1 MKIDNSMNF
10 FVGDTAATKILL
22 GSTLLWPLVFLYN
35 KITYTSTNGNI
46 VTLGSNNSFG
56 ANIISNEY
64 KDGLGV
70 ITFDKDIT
78 KIPSSAFSNCSTLS
92 SIDIPESVT
101 SIGNYAFEY
110 CGSLASVNIP
120 VGVASIGNSAFRD
133 CDSLTSV
140 TIPDSVTTIGI
151 STFRDCAALE
161 TIIIPDSVIEIN
173 AFAFGGS
180 NKLNTYFK
188 SLIPPYID
196 IDSFRDF
203 NTNRRIYVPYSAMIT
218 YKNVPYWSNYTNYIV
233 GYNFETNTSVTD
245 INTLSSTNKQI
256 LYTSSDNKVVTPHN
270 TDAFGANIISN
281 EYTDGLGVITFD
293 ADVTEIGFGA
303 FFECES
309 LTAIKIPYTVSTI
322 QETAFAG
329 CESLM
334 YINLNNVTT
343 IDVSAFDSCVALTN
357 IHIPDNVTT
366 LASGAFSNTINLK
379 VFTGKFAGNTYDVN
393 EYERYLKDN
402 ATLIGYAN
410 DSGTEFTIPS
420 GVLHIGRLAFYGCDK
435 LTSITMNNVFS
446 IGEYAF
452 NGCDNLKSVYC
463 NNTTVPTGGNDMFH
477 DTSPDLVIYVPENRV
492 DAYKNAEYWS
502 DYADAI
508 RGYNF

>member
-35 KITYTSTNGNI
+35 KITYTSTDGNI

-110 CGSLASVNIP
+110 CESLTSMNIP
-120 VGVASIGNSAFRD
+120 DSVTSIGNSAFRD
-133 CDSLTSV
+133 CDSLTIMN
-140 TIPDSVTTIGI
+140 IPDSVTKIGYY
-151 STFRDCAALE
+151 TFYNCDALK
-161 TIIIPDSVIEIN
+161 TIIIPDSVTDID

-188 SLIPPYID
+188 SLIPANID
-196 IDSFRDF
+196 VDSFKSF
-203 NTNRRIYVPYSAMIT
+203 NSNRRIYVPCSAMIT
-218 YKNVPYWSNYTNYIV
+218 YKNVPYWSNYANYIV

-245 INTLSSTNKQI
+245 INTIYSTNKQI
-256 LYTSSDNKVVTPHN
+256 LYTSLDNKVVTPHRPN
-270 TDAFGANIISN
+270 FGGANIVSN
-281 EYTDGLGVITFD
+281 EYKDGMGVITFD
-293 ADVTEIGFGA
+293 KDVTEIGFGA
-303 FFECES
+303 FWECES
-309 LTAIKIPYTVSTI
+309 LTAIKIPYTVYSI
-322 QETAFAG
+322 EEGAFGG

-343 IDVSAFDSCVALTN
+343 IRVTAFDSCISLTN

-366 LASGAFSNTINLK
+366 LESGAFTNNNIK
-379 VFTGKFAGNTYDVN
+379 VFTGKFAGRDVSTTV
-393 EYERYLKDN
+393 YERYLLDESTH
-402 ATLIGYAN
+402 TLLGYAN
-410 DSGTEFTIPS
+410 DSGTEFTTD
-420 GVLHIGRLAFYGCDK
+420 VLHIGRLAFSGCDK

-446 IGEYAF
+446 IGESAF
-452 NGCDNLKSVYC
+452 SGCNALKSVYC
-463 NNTTVPTGGNDMFH
+463 NKTSVPTGGKDMFH
-477 DTSPDLVIYVPENRV
+477 DTSDDLVIYVPVNSV
-492 DAYKNAEYWS
+492 NDYKNAEYWS
-502 DYADAI
+502 DYADRI
-508 RGYNF
+508 VGYNF